1 MQPFI
6 SQALL
11 ATRTAE
17 MHREAQIAQRAR
29 GLKRAR
35 RARTQVRPATPPAL
49 SSANAQRTR
58 SKYAACAPNRVAHAG
73 RTDV

>member
-35 RARTQVRPATPPAL
+35 RAP
-49 SSANAQRTR
+49 
-58 SKYAACAPNRVAHAG
+58 VAVVAAG
-73 RTDV
+73 RSRITAKGSFIPAEQAEKNLTVTVMPGCKSA